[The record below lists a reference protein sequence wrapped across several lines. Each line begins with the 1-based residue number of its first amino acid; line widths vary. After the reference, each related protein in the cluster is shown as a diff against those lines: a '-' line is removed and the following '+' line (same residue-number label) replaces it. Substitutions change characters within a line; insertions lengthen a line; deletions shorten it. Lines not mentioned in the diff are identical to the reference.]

1 MDRVSCGVDVLRM
14 ALSSA
19 LFRLTCYAILLC
31 VCVAASGFEGLEFV
45 RHVYGSG
52 LAMRL
57 ATEQK
62 IAREQ
67 DMLARAPGL
76 ESSNLYGEI
85 VSGQDTKLQFSDFLS
100 LPEFRPTLP
109 MENPHMVMERRL
121 NM

>member
-1 MDRVSCGVDVLRM
+1 MAMMHHALLVL
-14 ALSSA
+14 LP
-19 LFRLTCYAILLC
+19 LTQCLYHFAVYA
-31 VCVAASGFEGLEFV
+31 AASRFEGLEFV

-67 DMLARAPGL
+67 DILARAPGL

-85 VSGQDTKLQFSDFLS
+85 VSGQDTNIQFSDFLS
-100 LPEFRPTLP
+100 LPEYRPSVP
-109 MENPHMVMERRL
+109 KENPHSVMERRL
-121 NM
+121 GMF